1 MSTVINSWKIFVTEL
16 LYKNFGMEDIQKKA
30 FDDELNKSN
39 EEIGQAPKKFV
50 PVPKRKKKEN
60 EQDSNTEASG
70 SGDAR

>member
-1 MSTVINSWKIFVTEL
+1 
-16 LYKNFGMEDIQKKA
+16 MEDIQKKA

-39 EEIGQAPKKFV
+39 EEIEQAPKKFV

-60 EQDSNTEASG
+60 EQDSNTKASG